1 MTKTNFKRK
10 KISVISVILIVLA
23 TVLVMGGVGYLS
35 KGYQDMNVKGWIYER
50 NPDNLLNYEMN
61 VERVENGIRTKVDAY
76 GAVNIS
82 GYVADSG
89 KSIEFNYE
97 LCSVTLPAG
106 TYVLSTQE
114 GNCSDNTVMFYGLYK
129 DSTGKDCMWRSD
141 NSKTSVMTF
150 AEETAVVFKVGVY
163 KDDCD
168 VNYTVH
174 PVLNEGEKPLENF
187 LVTRSSAKK

>member
-10 KISVISVILIVLA
+10 KISVTAVILIVLA
-23 TVLVMGGVGYLS
+23 TVLVIGGVGYLS

-61 VERVENGIRTKVDAY
+61 VDRVENGIRTKIDAF

-82 GYVADSG
+82 GYVADNG
-89 KSIEFNYE
+89 KDVEFTYE

-114 GNCSDNTVMFYGLYK
+114 GNCSNNTVMFYGMYE
-129 DSTGKDCMWRSD
+129 DSTGKNRMWKSD
-141 NSKTSVMTF
+141 NSKESVMTF
-150 AEETAVVFKVGVY
+150 TEETAVSFKIGVY

-168 VNYTVH
+168 VNFTIH
-174 PVLNEGEKPLENF
+174 PILNEGTEPLEDF
-187 LVTRSSAKK
+187 FVRRVSTK